1 MKTTLPTNIPA
12 SSILPAF
19 SASDN
24 SGEGLLWSQGA
35 RQNGQKKAK
44 TKKNRS
50 YFSGTLSADTWSIY
64 ADLASLM
71 DAICLVQTQGTL
83 LEKAN
88 IAVQRLEQLIKNPK
102 NNDSNSDKNKKNEL
116 SKFVS
121 DTLNRTELQ
130 SDRIRKPIKK
140 EIPLNNTKHLI
151 TNNLSEID
159 EWESFE
165 KMTRDSLETI
175 KSDHDHLIGL
185 AKKARLKI
193 QKNNHSSLMNE
204 KQCLD
209 KATIWTVN
217 ELKHHS
223 FRVYKIQTDR
233 LPKNAL
239 RLIKTDISVF

>member
-1 MKTTLPTNIPA
+1 MKTTLLTNIPA
-12 SSILPAF
+12 NSIPPAF

-24 SGEGLLWSQGA
+24 SGAGLSWSQGA

-44 TKKNRS
+44 NQKNNS

-71 DAICLVQTQGTL
+71 DAISLVQTQGTF

-88 IAVQRLEQLIKNPK
+88 IAVLRLERLIKNPK
-102 NNDSNSDKNKKNEL
+102 NSDSNSSKHSKYEL

-121 DTLNRTELQ
+121 DMLNRTELQ
-130 SDRIRKPIKK
+130 SDRIRNSSTK

-151 TNNLSEID
+151 TNNLSAID

-165 KMTRDSLETI
+165 KMTRDRLETI
-175 KSDHDHLIGL
+175 KSEHDHLIDL
-185 AKKARLKI
+185 AKNARLKI

-239 RLIKTDISVF
+239 RLINN